1 MLLVGDL
8 GGTKTNLAIIDPAQ
22 GPRDPIAETSVPSAQ
37 FPSLAAMARQ
47 FLAEHPVRLR
57 GACFGVAGPVVAGT
71 ARVTNLPWVLREDEL
86 ATALNLRWV
95 QLINDLEAVATAV
108 PYLTPDDCEPLAAG
122 EPEEGG
128 TIAVIAPGTGLGEA
142 FLVWNGDRY
151 VAHPSEGG
159 HCDFAPTTDLQ
170 RDLLAWLGRD
180 GTHVSYERVCSGLGI
195 PNLYAFLRAR
205 GVPEPTWLRAR
216 LAAAS
221 DPTPIILNAALQED
235 PPQIC
240 LDTVNLFLDILAAEA
255 GNLALKV
262 FATGGLFFAGGLP
275 PRLLSLLTP
284 ERVLPILRNK
294 GRLAGMLERIPVRI
308 ITNPKAAL
316 LGAAYA
322 AMER

>member
-8 GGTKTNLAIIDPAQ
+8 GATKTNLAIIDPTE
-22 GPRDPIAETSVPSAQ
+22 GPRHPIAETSVPSGQ
-37 FPSLAAMARQ
+37 FPSLEAMARQ
-47 FLAEHPVRLR
+47 FLAEHPVRVR

-71 ARVTNLPWVLREDEL
+71 AQITNLPWALRADDL
-86 ATALNLRWV
+86 AAALKLRWV
-95 QLINDLEAVATAV
+95 RLINDLEAVATAI
-108 PYLTPDDCEPLAAG
+108 PHLTADDYEPLAAG
-122 EPEEGG
+122 QPEKEG

-159 HCDFAPTTDLQ
+159 HCDFAPTTALQ

-195 PNLYAFLRAR
+195 PNVYAFLRAR
-205 GVPEPTWLRAR
+205 GTPEPTWLHAR
-216 LAAAS
+216 IAAAS
-221 DPTPIILNAALQED
+221 DPTPIIVNAALQED

-262 FATGGLFFAGGLP
+262 LATGGVFFAGGLP
-275 PRLLSLLTP
+275 PRLLALLTP
-284 ERVLPILRNK
+284 ERVLPILRSK
-294 GRLAGMLERIPVRI
+294 GRLAGVLERIPVNV

-322 AMER
+322 ALAR